1 LLVLALATAAGAAA
15 VGYTYHRFNRNSAES
30 AKDQI
35 APDQPSESVPPDPRL
50 VNQSPFLNVNPKV
63 KYVGDAAC
71 AGCHPKIAETYA
83 GHPMGRSVAVKNE
96 PPPERYT
103 QASRNPFQFA
113 GLTYGVEHQTGLDQH
128 YEQVRDA
135 QGRPLAEMREPISLI
150 VGSGQNGRSYLV
162 KKGDSLLA
170 SPICWYPRK
179 QTWDLAPGYE
189 KQNPHFGR
197 PVERDCLF
205 CHVNSVEP
213 VGGAT
218 NRFRTAPSDLRPIGC
233 ERCHGPGELHVAR
246 WGQGEKLAGPD
257 HTIVNPGRIDPPL
270 REAVCQQCHLQG
282 QYRVWRRGVEAFDF
296 RPGLPLELFVTNFVS
311 TSASTETKFVS
322 SVEQMHLSRCFQK
335 SDPAKKLG
343 CISCHDPHQAPA
355 PGDKVA
361 HYRTRCVNC
370 HEKQGCSLPLPK
382 RLEQQ
387 KQDSCIACHM
397 LPTGSAITHTAI
409 TDHRILRDA
418 RSMPLAPSG
427 WEGAPDY
434 PIMPFGFSPGGK
446 LDLDASRDLGIA
458 LIRHADHLPSG
469 NPLQALAGRALGLL
483 DSALQRDDRDLA
495 AVESRGNALWFLGRL
510 DEAMGT
516 YERVLALA
524 PDRETTLFQ
533 AANLSFRLGRLEAA
547 RSFAQRLL
555 TVNPWRWEYH
565 LALARIQAQAND
577 WLASRDSCLAA
588 RKLNALQPGVSRQLV
603 VCHLRLRN
611 RSEAETEFETLLH
624 LLPAQA
630 EELRRWFSQLR

>member
-1 LLVLALATAAGAAA
+1 
-15 VGYTYHRFNRNSAES
+15 
-30 AKDQI
+30 
-35 APDQPSESVPPDPRL
+35 
-50 VNQSPFLNVNPKV
+50 
-63 KYVGDAAC
+63 
-71 AGCHPKIAETYA
+71 
-83 GHPMGRSVAVKNE
+83 
-96 PPPERYT
+96 
-103 QASRNPFQFA
+103 
-113 GLTYGVEHQTGLDQH
+113 
-128 YEQVRDA
+128 
-135 QGRPLAEMREPISLI
+135 
-150 VGSGQNGRSYLV
+150 
-162 KKGDSLLA
+162 
-170 SPICWYPRK
+170 
-179 QTWDLAPGYE
+179 
-189 KQNPHFGR
+189 
-197 PVERDCLF
+197 
-205 CHVNSVEP
+205 
-213 VGGAT
+213 
-218 NRFRTAPSDLRPIGC
+218 
-233 ERCHGPGELHVAR
+233 
-246 WGQGEKLAGPD
+246 
-257 HTIVNPGRIDPPL
+257 
-270 REAVCQQCHLQG
+270 
-282 QYRVWRRGVEAFDF
+282 
-296 RPGLPLELFVTNFVS
+296 
-311 TSASTETKFVS
+311 
-322 SVEQMHLSRCFQK
+322 
-335 SDPAKKLG
+335 
-343 CISCHDPHQAPA
+343 
-355 PGDKVA
+355 
-361 HYRTRCVNC
+361 
-370 HEKQGCSLPLPK
+370 
-382 RLEQQ
+382 
-387 KQDSCIACHM
+387 
-397 LPTGSAITHTAI
+397 
-409 TDHRILRDA
+409 
-418 RSMPLAPSG
+418 
-427 WEGAPDY
+427 
-434 PIMPFGFSPGGK
+434 MPFGFSPGGK